1 MGKIQGIPKLLEY
14 LEQRSC
20 PMTEEQIQ
28 QLLSERTIPHARP
41 YGDMILFDENHI
53 EWWIEEQRKTDKSV
67 TD

>member
-14 LEQRSC
+14 LEQRSY

>member
-14 LEQRSC
+14 LEQRSY

-28 QLLSERTIPHARP
+28 QLLSKRTIPHARP

-67 TD
+67 MD

>member
-14 LEQRSC
+14 LEQRSY

-53 EWWIEEQRKTDKSV
+53 EWWIEEQRKTDKLV